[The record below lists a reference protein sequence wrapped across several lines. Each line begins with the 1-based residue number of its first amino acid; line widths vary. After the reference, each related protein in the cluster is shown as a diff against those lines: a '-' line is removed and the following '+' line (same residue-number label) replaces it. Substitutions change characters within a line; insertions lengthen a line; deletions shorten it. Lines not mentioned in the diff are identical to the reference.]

1 MRPGDVDR
9 LGPAP
14 AAVDVARLVHLL
26 VDAGDHRKVDDRP
39 PANLL
44 PEVGQDQQRPEEG
57 LVGDQVHRITDKP
70 QAEQQGVER
79 RFRGGSQEVV
89 HHAAHHHPG
98 DEVREI
104 GHGLRR
110 LLEAAVNH
118 LVEHQGQQHRRQ
130 RQQPQLE
137 RRDDQGVAQHHA
149 EVGRLEEVDEVLEA
163 VVECPRTGPDA
174 GEHVVALEGDD
185 DPVQR
190 QVVEEDGGQQ
200 RGQDH
205 QVQHVDAAV
214 GPAPPFARQRCGQ
227 SPLGEIA
234 HRTIRKRRGGATR

>member
-1 MRPGDVDR
+1 M
-9 LGPAP
+9 
-14 AAVDVARLVHLL
+14 
-26 VDAGDHRKVDDRP
+26 
-39 PANLL
+39 
-44 PEVGQDQQRPEEG
+44 
-57 LVGDQVHRITDKP
+57 
-70 QAEQQGVER
+70 
-79 RFRGGSQEVV
+79 
-89 HHAAHHHPG
+89 
-98 DEVREI
+98 REI
-104 GHGLRR
+104 GDGLRR
-110 LLEAAVNH
+110 FLEAAVNH

-200 RGQDH
+200 RRQDH

-214 GPAPPFARQRCGQ
+214 GPRSPPAREMSGQ
-227 SPLGEIA
+227 SPLGELA
-234 HRTIRKRRGGATR
+234 HRTISKRGGATRPLLRAAPPLVGSRRRVGPYRPTLYLATRSACPSSTWLYQALSLSSPRSRMVAIISS